1 MPRILD
7 RLSSQLRSK
16 GHDKKS
22 SYAIA
27 TSKLQKAGH
36 LKSKTHKPTLK
47 GSIAGRKTPAQRA
60 IQRAVKISGKS
71 PNAYKYNSK
80 TNRATLK
87 K

>member
-7 RLSSQLRSK
+7 RLVSQLKNK
-16 GHDKKS
+16 GYNQKK

-36 LKSKTHKPTLK
+36 LKKGTNTATLK
-47 GSIAGRKTPAQRA
+47 GKLAGAKTPAQRA
-60 IQRAVKISGKS
+60 IQRAVKLSGKS
-71 PNAYKYNSK
+71 PKAYVYNPK